1 MVRFDGGFA
10 LEADN
15 NGIEASTRAA
25 RDCADCSSNRGCK
38 RQMRAVTIRKQPLA
52 GSHGLSDRDIDN
64 RAQAR
69 VIFSHKRNRASHDRI
84 FNRVY
89 RLAFPSKIDPA
100 PATK

>member
-1 MVRFDGGFA
+1 
-10 LEADN
+10 
-15 NGIEASTRAA
+15 
-25 RDCADCSSNRGCK
+25 
-38 RQMRAVTIRKQPLA
+38 MRAVTIRKQPLA

-100 PATK
+100 PDMYLQKIPLPRKRCWTFPFPIGHQPGVAT